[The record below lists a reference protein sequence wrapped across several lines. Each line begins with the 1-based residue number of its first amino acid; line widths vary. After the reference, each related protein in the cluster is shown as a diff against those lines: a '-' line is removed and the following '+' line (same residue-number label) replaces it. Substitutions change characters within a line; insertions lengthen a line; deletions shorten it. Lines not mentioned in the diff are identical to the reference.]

1 MTTEAEVTIRMARIS
16 DIEELVRLRGVMFA
30 AMDPEQTANR
40 WEGACR
46 QILLDGLTSGDL
58 IAAVAVTDAG
68 TVVASGIAAI
78 HRWLPSPANP
88 SGLKGYLGS
97 MATNHDRRRHGIGR
111 RVADALVE
119 ALHERGITEIELQA
133 TEDGEG
139 IYRSLGFTSPSNR
152 TPMSLSAHPSEP
164 LD

>member
-1 MTTEAEVTIRMARIS
+1 MVDDEVTIRMARVS
-16 DIEELVRLRGVMFA
+16 DVEDLLRLRGVMFA
-30 AMDPEQTANR
+30 AMSSNEASTQ

-58 IAAVAVTDAG
+58 IAAVAETNDG
-68 TVVASGIAAI
+68 TIVASGIAAV

-88 SGLKGYLGS
+88 SGLKGYIGS
-97 MATNHDRRRHGIGR
+97 MATDENRRREGIGR
-111 RVADALVE
+111 RIADALVE
-119 ALHERGITEIELQA
+119 ALHHRGATEIELQA

-139 IYRSLGFTSPSNR
+139 IYRSIGFASLSNR
-152 TPMSLSAHPSEP
+152 TPLTLSADANEP